1 MDVRGFFVGVEGC
14 ASFSERWLV
23 DREPGRLSHVR
34 VDFDSYPNLL
44 CALALLQPLFLSAP
58 DSPGREAHPSRERR
72 MEAVTPQPVCAM
84 EALALLNCTVETP
97 FDRDKCLRLLDALR
111 SCVLEKVL
119 LATHHVLVCFSFAL
133 GVGT

>member
-1 MDVRGFFVGVEGC
+1 
-14 ASFSERWLV
+14 
-23 DREPGRLSHVR
+23 
-34 VDFDSYPNLL
+34 
-44 CALALLQPLFLSAP
+44 
-58 DSPGREAHPSRERR
+58 REAHPSRERR